1 MLVGIRIELLQPG
14 FDLLHQPIFWYRK
27 GTSSITPLHPSRTT
41 QPAIKLREGLDARYN
56 LRITASR
63 SAKQAHD

>member
-14 FDLLHQPIFWYRK
+14 FDLFHQPIFWYRK
-27 GTSSITPLHPSRTT
+27 VTSSITPLHPSRTT
-41 QPAIKLREGLDARYN
+41 QAPIKLREWLDARYN

-63 SAKQAHD
+63 SAKHAHE

>member
-27 GTSSITPLHPSRTT
+27 VTSSITPSISAVQRKPQSNCGNGSTPDTT
-41 QPAIKLREGLDARYN
+41 
-56 LRITASR
+56 
-63 SAKQAHD
+63 